1 MARSA
6 PLLVTDAQFDALAER
21 IADKIAAKLNSVA
34 NPPPTPTSYLTI
46 RQCAERLSVS
56 TATVWRRIRG
66 GELTA
71 TKIGGSTRIA
81 ECELQK
87 LAGGAS

>member
-1 MARSA
+1 MARLS
-6 PLLVTDAQFDALAER
+6 PRQISDAEFEALADK
-21 IADKIAAKLNSVA
+21 IADKIAARLTSVA
-34 NPPPTPTSYLTI
+34 NPPTTPTSYLTI
-46 RQCAERLSVS
+46 RQCAERLSIS